1 MNADPRLFSDAVHI
15 PQLTYLDAI
24 ELAHS
29 GAQVIHPK
37 TIKPLQNKGIPL
49 YVKPFLAPDHAGTLI
64 CGRIDTPIGVP
75 ILILKQRQVLI
86 SIRPKDFSFVLDE
99 SLPEIFSVF
108 NQYRQ
113 KINLIQSSA
122 VNLSLL
128 CRRFALSRSG
138 WSIRCRQALGSVYNK
153 GMELLTVRGYDDASY
168 RRFAG
173 AEGVYLVQKTRRT
186 MRVVRL
192 AGLSGVS
199 AVVAK

>member
-1 MNADPRLFSDAVHI
+1 MAGYILGADSVTIWKDVEGVLNADPRLFSDAVHI

-24 ELAHS
+24 ELAYS

-99 SLPEIFSVF
+99 H
-108 NQYRQ
+108 
-113 KINLIQSSA
+113 
-122 VNLSLL
+122 
-128 CRRFALSRSG
+128 
-138 WSIRCRQALGSVYNK
+138 
-153 GMELLTVRGYDDASY
+153 
-168 RRFAG
+168 
-173 AEGVYLVQKTRRT
+173 
-186 MRVVRL
+186 
-192 AGLSGVS
+192 
-199 AVVAK
+199 